1 MSETLVIR
9 LRAAEE
15 APASWLVVDANG
27 ARSGPLQS
35 GPVVRR
41 AQPRRRSA
49 AWCCCVPGTEVA
61 LAEPELPLRSSA
73 RLAQVV
79 PYALEEQLASDVDTL
94 HFAVG
99 TRSTGAVGTPV
110 AIVARSLMQ
119 RWHDQCEAAGIHADA
134 AYADSAAVPAGATG
148 CTLLLDESLLYVRRA
163 DALPYVLDATDVA
176 AALDLALDSPEAGR
190 EAGPEAGENVTFYA
204 GTAEYEQHRE
214 AIEALR
220 DRTASL
226 QVKLLPEG
234 ALPLLA
240 AQAATGAGVNLLQ
253 GAFGARSSLGT
264 RLREWRLPASLAA
277 AVALLFVAN
286 QAVGWWQLSRVER
299 ALDTQIAEI
308 FAQAL
313 PGQPVVDPRAQMQG
327 ALGAQAAAGA
337 GLLPVAVRARR
348 GDGPGAVGANRG
360 HELSRQRARAATHG
374 ADRRV
379 ARRNQADHDPRRH
392 DGRTAVGD
400 AARRRGRGAPAGEA
414 RPGMNELRAVAGR
427 PLGPRAESRLPG
439 GGPARRRRSSIS
451 RWCCPSPRR
460 PRSAPRASSRRRRIS
475 RGCGRWRRR

>member
-27 ARSGPLQS
+27 TRSGPLQS
-35 GPVVRR
+35 GPVSDALNLAPGRR
-41 AQPRRRSA
+41 VVLL
-49 AWCCCVPGTEVA
+49 VPGTEVA

-99 TRSTGAVGTPV
+99 TRATGTVGTPV
-110 AIVARSLMQ
+110 AIVARNLMQ
-119 RWHDQCEAAGIHADA
+119 RWYDQWEAAGIHADA
-134 AYADSAAVPAGATG
+134 AYPDSAAVPGGTTG
-148 CTLLLDESLLYVRRA
+148 CTLLLDEALLYIRRA
-163 DALPYVLDATDVA
+163 DALPYVLDATELP
-176 AALDLALDSPEAGR
+176 AALDLALGPP
-190 EAGPEAGENVTFYA
+190 EAGPESGENVTFYA
-204 GTAEYEQHRE
+204 GPAEYEQHRDT
-214 AIEALR
+214 IEGLR
-220 DRTASL
+220 ERTAAL

-277 AVALLFVAN
+277 AVALVFVAN
-286 QAVGWWQLSRVER
+286 HAVGWWQMSRAER
-299 ALDTQIAEI
+299 ALDAQIAEI

-327 ALGAQAAAGA
+327 ALGSLGAGGG
-337 GLLPVAVRARR
+337 GLLPVMSALAEAMAQAPSARIEAMSFR
-348 GDGPGAVGANRG
+348 GNA
-360 HELSRQRARAATHG
+360 L
-374 ADRRV
+374 
-379 ARRNQADHDPRRH
+379 
-392 DGRTAVGD
+392 
-400 AARRRGRGAPAGEA
+400 
-414 RPGMNELRAVAGR
+414 ELRLTAPTVESLDGIKQTMTRDGMTAELQSATPRGGVFEGR
-427 PLGPRAESRLPG
+427 LQVRLGQA
-439 GGPARRRRSSIS
+439 
-451 RWCCPSPRR
+451 
-460 PRSAPRASSRRRRIS
+460 
-475 RGCGRWRRR
+475 